1 MTQIIRLIV
10 LGKQGAGKGT
20 QCIRL
25 SRHYV
30 IEHIAT
36 GDMLRAAVKL
46 GTKVGLE
53 AAEYMEKGELIP
65 DDIVI
70 RLVQE
75 RTSTGIAHERG
86 FVLDGFPRNVHQA
99 EMLDDLLTPES
110 LDAVVDLRVPTNLVL
125 KRIASRRVCAD
136 CGTTYS
142 TAKPPRVDWICDN
155 CGGEVVQ
162 RDDDTEAAI
171 QRRLDL
177 YEKETKPLI
186 AFYREHGKLI
196 EISGVGQE
204 EIVSRRLIMAI
215 DKILRQKTTRISADG
230 DNK

>member
-1 MTQIIRLIV
+1 MTKVVRLVV

-36 GDMLRAAVKL
+36 GDMLRAAVKI
-46 GTKVGLE
+46 GTEVGRE

-70 RLVQE
+70 RLVKE

-99 EMLDDLLTPES
+99 EMLNNMLLPDA
-110 LDAVVDLRVPTNLVL
+110 LDAVINLRVPTNLVL

-136 CGTTYS
+136 CGATYS
-142 TAKPPRVDWICDN
+142 TLRPPTLNWTCDN

-162 RDDDTEAAI
+162 REDDTEAAI

-177 YEKETKPLI
+177 YELETKPLI
-186 AFYREHGKLI
+186 AFYRHHRKLI

-204 EIVSRRLIMAI
+204 EAVSNRVIAAI
-215 DKILRQKTTRISADG
+215 DDVLSG
-230 DNK
+230 VNKPTHSQTS

>member
-1 MTQIIRLIV
+1 VTQVVRLIV

-25 SRHYV
+25 SHRYI
-30 IEHIAT
+30 IEHIST
-36 GDMLRAAVKL
+36 GDMLRAAVRI

-70 RLVQE
+70 RLVDE
-75 RTSTGIAHERG
+75 RTSIGMAHERG
-86 FVLDGFPRNVHQA
+86 FILDGFPRNVHQA
-99 EMLDDLLTPES
+99 KMLNDMLFPEAIN
-110 LDAVVDLRVPTNLVL
+110 AVINLRVPTNLVL

-136 CGTTYS
+136 CGATYS
-142 TAKPPRVDWICDN
+142 TTHPPSLDWVCDN

-162 RDDDTEAAI
+162 REDDTEAAI

-177 YEKETKPLI
+177 YESETKPLI
-186 AFYREHGKLI
+186 AFYRQQRKLI
-196 EISGVGQE
+196 EVSGVGKE
-204 EIVSRRLIMAI
+204 EIVSN
-215 DKILRQKTTRISADG
+215 RIITAVDNVLSASG
-230 DNK
+230 

>member
-1 MTQIIRLIV
+1 MSAFTCSLLAKDNQPYNLSHLTQKALVVTHCELTIHLLDSLKAHTNRN
-10 LGKQGAGKGT
+10 KQ
-20 QCIRL
+20 
-25 SRHYV
+25 SRS
-30 IEHIAT
+30 
-36 GDMLRAAVKL
+36 
-46 GTKVGLE
+46 
-53 AAEYMEKGELIP
+53 EYMEKGELIP

>member
-1 MTQIIRLIV
+1 MTQAVRLIV

-36 GDMLRAAVKL
+36 GDMLRAAVRN

-53 AAEYMEKGELIP
+53 AAEYMEQGELIP

-70 RLVQE
+70 RLVEE
-75 RTSTGIAHERG
+75 RTSIGMAHERG

-99 EMLDDLLTPES
+99 EMLNDMLSPEIIN
-110 LDAVVDLRVPTNLVL
+110 VVINLRVPTNLVL

-136 CGTTYS
+136 CGATYS
-142 TAKPPRVDWICDN
+142 TAHPPSLDWICDN

-162 RDDDTEAAI
+162 REDDTETAI

-177 YEKETKPLI
+177 YESETKPLI
-186 AFYREHGKLI
+186 AFYRKHRKLV
-196 EISGVGQE
+196 EISGVGKE
-204 EIVSRRLIMAI
+204 EVVSSRIINAI
-215 DKILRQKTTRISADG
+215 DGILFKEQGDISSV
-230 DNK
+230 

>member
-1 MTQIIRLIV
+1 
-10 LGKQGAGKGT
+10 
-20 QCIRL
+20 
-25 SRHYV
+25 V

-70 RLVQE
+70 RLVAE
-75 RTSTGIAHERG
+75 RTSIGIARERG

-99 EMLDDLLTPES
+99 EMLDEILVPEA
-110 LDAVVDLRVPTNLVL
+110 LDAVVNLKVPTNLVL

-136 CGTTYS
+136 CGATYS
-142 TAKPPRVDWICDN
+142 TSKRPRVDWICDN

-186 AFYREHGKLI
+186 AFYQEHGKLI

-204 EIVSRRLIMAI
+204 EVVSQRLAVAV
-215 DKILRQKTTRISADG
+215 DKVLSQKTNHVG
-230 DNK
+230 